1 MSKSSG
7 VVNGRSMGFPENPM
21 VFRERR
27 ESGGVFPARLPIVDT
42 DAPESTRNVHL
53 CPPTYAS
60 TVGSPMPSSFLA
72 RSFSG
77 QPYCCKVNMEL
88 PAAGRALCPV
98 F

>member
-7 VVNGRSMGFPENPM
+7 VVNGCSMGFPENPM

-60 TVGSPMPSSFLA
+60 TVGCPRPSSFLA
-72 RSFSG
+72 CSSSG
-77 QPYCCKVNMEL
+77 QPYCMANMEL
-88 PAAGRALCPV
+88 PALGRAVGSV